1 VPAVSTS
8 SVVPSMR
15 REKVLRDLVTTLQS
29 QKCEAEIAAEDALAK
44 CEEAEA
50 NVKALQ
56 ASSGVDKRFALQ
68 LAKQQA
74 TKQRK
79 KRTQSAHL
87 QALREKA
94 DEALKEAQQARE
106 QAQMDVSDAVVI
118 ERDLQRQIETHLKV
132 LGNLS
137 TADATEQVKTAL
149 DEAACIKQE
158 ATAIKEQAL
167 RTAELEVEQARCDA
181 ELQVEQ
187 ARRDAALH
195 VERANRCIQTAKSN
209 LQSHIHDKKVVL
221 RELECQESRVIARL
235 EADVERRAVEAAAV
249 QAAEAKVAA
258 AQASQLAKEHKQA
271 AAVVRNAKEAER
283 RRASRQQRVDNA
295 KRQREQAT
303 ETLKRKTI
311 VAAESEAKR
320 QCEDVIAQT
329 MAEVRTMKVRAHAQ
343 AKAMQ
348 MQACRQRRKLL
359 SSAEAEAAAILGH
372 VDRDQR
378 EEQVSDIVAE
388 APQPALECC
397 VVKEIQDDEVA
408 PAPVVALSQESDASD
423 WEVLS
428 DVSDEESSWDVIG

>member
-1 VPAVSTS
+1 
-8 SVVPSMR
+8 
-15 REKVLRDLVTTLQS
+15 
-29 QKCEAEIAAEDALAK
+29 
-44 CEEAEA
+44 
-50 NVKALQ
+50 
-56 ASSGVDKRFALQ
+56 
-68 LAKQQA
+68 
-74 TKQRK
+74 
-79 KRTQSAHL
+79 
-87 QALREKA
+87 
-94 DEALKEAQQARE
+94 
-106 QAQMDVSDAVVI
+106 
-118 ERDLQRQIETHLKV
+118 
-132 LGNLS
+132 
-137 TADATEQVKTAL
+137 
-149 DEAACIKQE
+149 
-158 ATAIKEQAL
+158 
-167 RTAELEVEQARCDA
+167 LEVEQARCDA

-209 LQSHIHDKKVVL
+209 LQSYIHDKKVVL

-348 MQACRQRRKLL
+348 LQACQQRRKLL
-359 SSAEAEAAAILGH
+359 SSAEAEAAAILGQI
-372 VDRDQR
+372 DRDQR
-378 EEQVSDIVAE
+378 EEPVSDVVAE
-388 APQPALECC
+388 APQPAQECC
-397 VVKEIQDDEVA
+397 VVEEVQDDEVA
-408 PAPVVALSQESDASD
+408 PAPVVVLSQEGDASD

-428 DVSDEESSWDVIG
+428 DVSDDESSWDVIG